1 MAVLVAMP
9 ASYWH
14 WLDEK
19 TILCDLCPHH
29 CRLGQQKTG
38 VCNVRQ
44 HIPSKGLVSMN
55 YGLISSVAVDPIEKK
70 PLYHWK
76 PGSRIFSIGSVGCN
90 MACPF
95 CQNWHISTWQTPGT
109 PPPHN
114 HLSLKQLSP
123 EDILQLAINVKL
135 DSIAFTY
142 NEPFVS
148 FEFLNA
154 CSRKIKA
161 EGFSTV
167 VVSNGLICHDPLE
180 EIISF
185 IDAANIDLKAFTA
198 DAYKTMGGNLDTV
211 LQTIVSLYRQGV
223 HLELTH
229 LVVPG
234 INDNI
239 TDFEDMVRWIASLS
253 DTIPLHI
260 SRYFPSHNWTEPPT
274 RLELLEVFREK
285 ASRYLK
291 FVYMGNVPGE
301 SITPCLSCGKDIVV
315 RHGYQ
320 IIANN
325 LDKHGKCA
333 FCGADN
339 GIVI

>member
-1 MAVLVAMP
+1 MTSQS

-14 WLDEK
+14 WLNER
-19 TILCDLCPHH
+19 TVMCDLCPHH
-29 CRLGQQKTG
+29 CRIGQDKTG
-38 VCNVRQ
+38 ICLVRH
-44 HIPSKGLVSMN
+44 HIPSKGLVSNN
-55 YGLISSVAVDPIEKK
+55 YGLISSIAVDPIEKK

-76 PGSRIFSIGSVGCN
+76 PGSMIFSIGSVGCN
-90 MACPF
+90 MSCPF
-95 CQNWHISTWQTPGT
+95 CQNWPISTWHTAGQSS
-109 PPPHN
+109 N
-114 HLSLKQLSP
+114 RSFSLHQLSP
-123 EDILQLAINVKL
+123 EDILSLARNENL

-142 NEPFVS
+142 NEPFVG

-154 CSRKIKA
+154 CSRKMKG

-167 VVSNGLICHDPLE
+167 IVSNGLICQDPLLE
-180 EIISF
+180 VIPF
-185 IDAANIDLKAFTA
+185 IDAANIDLKAFSE
-198 DAYKTMGGNLDTV
+198 DAYKRMGGHLDSV
-211 LQTIVSLYRQGV
+211 IQTIVSLYRTGV

-234 INDNI
+234 INDNV

-260 SRYFPSHNWTEPPT
+260 SRYFPNHKWTEPPT
-274 RLELLEVFREK
+274 SLKLLEVFREK

-325 LDKHGKCA
+325 LDKDGKCL
-333 FCGADN
+333 FCGAYT